1 MASEPCTF
9 SYVAWHMRVHAEKV
23 SAPVRVMMMSEKC
36 MQPMRPRPPL
46 QGQLRS
52 LYGLPG
58 QSSCPIHPHPA
69 VLLQICTPIL
79 YSQPGPSDAIVSH
92 ANSIWCQD

>member
-1 MASEPCTF
+1 MSVGQWPPNPALL

-58 QSSCPIHPHPA
+58 QSSCPISSTSSRTPA
-69 VLLQICTPIL
+69 NM
-79 YSQPGPSDAIVSH
+79 H
-92 ANSIWCQD
+92 ANIKFPARPI